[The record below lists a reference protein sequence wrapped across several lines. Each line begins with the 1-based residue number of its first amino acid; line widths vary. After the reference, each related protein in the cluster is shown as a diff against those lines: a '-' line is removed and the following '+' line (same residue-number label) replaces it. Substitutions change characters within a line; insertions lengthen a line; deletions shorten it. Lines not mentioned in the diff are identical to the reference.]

1 MDGMD
6 FLGNKR
12 ATPQTREQA
21 HSGRE
26 ANSQLAGASSSMVA
40 GSTASSTLSTSA
52 AGMRQDR
59 LGWIKELVRAEQRME
74 ESGVIEFGPAFDPA
88 QILLSESVA
97 FMNEMKVAFV
107 DAASAF
113 NQLKGSSLGRVKIYG
128 IANTHADFMLFRNG
142 FKLIFALREPGAVSV
157 RFHYVGAGFQPAG
170 APVTPGAGAVSHAGE
185 EDLLIARWGAFGDLN
200 WTFQEQ
206 PIKVDYLTRYY
217 LTRFIRES
225 AK

>member
-1 MDGMD
+1 MDGME
-6 FLGNKR
+6 FLGPKR
-12 ATPQTREQA
+12 EA
-21 HSGRE
+21 GRE
-26 ANSQLAGASSSMVA
+26 LGQSGTA
-40 GSTASSTLSTSA
+40 GSATTTSSVTPT
-52 AGMRQDR
+52 GMRQDR
-59 LGWIKELVRAEQRME
+59 MGWIKELVRAEQRME

-88 QILLSESVA
+88 SILLGESVS

-107 DAASAF
+107 DASSAF

-142 FKLIFALREPGAVSV
+142 FKLIFSLKEPGAVSV

-170 APVTPGAGAVSHAGE
+170 APLTPGAGAVSHVGE

-200 WTFQEQ
+200 WTYQEQ
-206 PIKVDYLTRYY
+206 AIKVDYLVRYY
-217 LTRFIRES
+217 LTRFVRES

>member
-1 MDGMD
+1 MDGMEI
-6 FLGNKR
+6 LGSR
-12 ATPQTREQA
+12 SE
-21 HSGRE
+21 
-26 ANSQLAGASSSMVA
+26 NSQGLRS
-40 GSTASSTLSTSA
+40 
-52 AGMRQDR
+52 DR

-88 QILLSESVA
+88 QILVGESVA
-97 FMNEMKVAFV
+97 FMNELKTAFV

-142 FKLIFALREPGAVSV
+142 FKLIFSLKEPGAVSV

-170 APVTPGAGAVSHAGE
+170 ASAAPGGVSVSSHVGE

-200 WTFQEQ
+200 WTYREQ
-206 PIKVDYLTRYY
+206 AIKTDYLVRYY
-217 LTRFIRES
+217 LTRFVRES

>member
-1 MDGMD
+1 MDGLEI
-6 FLGNKR
+6 LGNKQGQGSVSSHSSGPSATQGVR
-12 ATPQTREQA
+12 A
-21 HSGRE
+21 
-26 ANSQLAGASSSMVA
+26 
-40 GSTASSTLSTSA
+40 
-52 AGMRQDR
+52 DR

-88 QILLSESVA
+88 QILVTESVA
-97 FMNEMKVAFV
+97 FMNELKVIFV

-142 FKLIFALREPGAVSV
+142 FKLIFALKEPGAISV
-157 RFHYVGAGFQPAG
+157 RFHYVGAGFQPIG
-170 APVTPGAGAVSHAGE
+170 AAMAPGSGAVSSHVGE

-200 WTFQEQ
+200 WTYQEQ
-206 PIKVDYLTRYY
+206 AIKTDYLVRYY
-217 LTRFIRES
+217 LTRFVRES

>member
-1 MDGMD
+1 MDGMEI
-6 FLGNKR
+6 LGNR
-12 ATPQTREQA
+12 QAATT
-21 HSGRE
+21 S
-26 ANSQLAGASSSMVA
+26 ASA
-40 GSTASSTLSTSA
+40 GSAAQTSQ
-52 AGMRQDR
+52 GMRTDR

-88 QILLSESVA
+88 QILLTESVT
-97 FMNEMKVAFV
+97 FMNELKVIFV

-142 FKLIFALREPGAVSV
+142 FKLIFSLKEPGAVSV
-157 RFHYVGAGFQPAG
+157 RFHYVGAGFQPTG
-170 APVTPGAGAVSHAGE
+170 AQMAPGGGAVASHVGE

-200 WTFQEQ
+200 WTYQEQ
-206 PIKVDYLTRYY
+206 AIKTDYLVRYY
-217 LTRFIRES
+217 VTRFVRES

>member
-1 MDGMD
+1 MDGMEI
-6 FLGNKR
+6 LGNR
-12 ATPQTREQA
+12 QG
-21 HSGRE
+21 S
-26 ANSQLAGASSSMVA
+26 GAS
-40 GSTASSTLSTSA
+40 ASSASA
-52 AGMRQDR
+52 SGSQGLRSDR

-88 QILLSESVA
+88 QILVGESVA
-97 FMNEMKVAFV
+97 FMNELKVVFV

-142 FKLIFALREPGAVSV
+142 FKLIFSLKEPGAVSV

-170 APVTPGAGAVSHAGE
+170 ASMAPGGGAVASHVGE

-200 WTFQEQ
+200 WTYQEQ
-206 PIKVDYLTRYY
+206 AIKTDYLVRYY
-217 LTRFIRES
+217 LTRFVRES

>member
-1 MDGMD
+1 MDGMEI
-6 FLGNKR
+6 LGNR
-12 ATPQTREQA
+12 PGSAGTTA
-21 HSGRE
+21 
-26 ANSQLAGASSSMVA
+26 AGASTSSQNLR
-40 GSTASSTLSTSA
+40 S
-52 AGMRQDR
+52 DR

-88 QILLSESVA
+88 QILLTESVA
-97 FMNEMKVAFV
+97 FMNELKVVFV

-142 FKLIFALREPGAVSV
+142 FKLIFSLKEPGAVSV
-157 RFHYVGAGFQPAG
+157 RFHYVGAGFQ
-170 APVTPGAGAVSHAGE
+170 GAGAAVAPGTGAVASTMGE

-200 WTFQEQ
+200 WTYQEQ
-206 PIKVDYLTRYY
+206 AIKTDYLVRYY
-217 LTRFIRES
+217 MTRFVRES

>member
-6 FLGNKR
+6 FLANKR
-12 ATPQTREQA
+12 SMSQSREPSTRETSSPA
-21 HSGRE
+21 SGV
-26 ANSQLAGASSSMVA
+26 SSSPAA
-40 GSTASSTLSTSA
+40 GSTLSTSA

-97 FMNEMKVAFV
+97 FMNEMKIAFV

-170 APVTPGAGAVSHAGE
+170 AVVTPGAGAVSHSGE

-206 PIKVDYLTRYY
+206 PIKTDYLVRYY